1 MERLLIQ
8 FRDDE
13 IADFR
18 WARHDDAAR
27 SVQPAWH
34 DALADELSQ
43 VASQNPLPTII
54 FIPQQCVYLTAVELP
69 EKAGRQVL
77 SAIEF
82 QVEDQ
87 LAQDIETQH
96 FALGDTHENPI
107 SIAVVSRDIMERCLR
122 LAQQQGLRLTQILPE
137 LFLCPWSQEEGGVSL
152 IEGYDGCLLRYGDY
166 RGLKCNAVAL
176 PAMLELVQRDVEF
189 GRIRYF
195 PLGEEP
201 TPDIAGV
208 EVLRMDTHGNAP
220 AYIDTPVI
228 DLQQRDFK
236 LSSAW
241 IGLARVWR
249 WAAVL
254 LVALLV
260 IGGYNRAVALFELE
274 SELAELRQQQ
284 FELARPWLPPDTRPD
299 ANVKTLL
306 ITRLQELQA
315 SQGQRGF
322 LALMLEFANL
332 RNRYPEVDISR
343 IGYQGAQL
351 NIDLESKVLAD
362 VEALHKALVDKGID
376 ARLQDLNIKPELISG
391 RLVLRGGGDA

>member
-8 FRDDE
+8 FFDDE

-27 SVQPAWH
+27 SNLPAWH
-34 DALADELSQ
+34 DAAADELPR

-54 FIPQQCVYLTAVELP
+54 FIPQQSVYLTAVELP

-96 FALGDTHENPI
+96 FALGDTHQNPI
-107 SIAVVSRDIMERCLR
+107 SIAVVSRDIMQRCLR
-122 LAQQQGLRLTQILPE
+122 LAQQHGLRLTQILPE
-137 LFLCPWSQEEGGVSL
+137 LFLCPWPAQAGGVSL
-152 IEGYDGCLLRYGDY
+152 VEGHDGCLLRYGDY
-166 RGLKCNAVAL
+166 RGLKCHAAAL
-176 PAMLELVQRDVEF
+176 PAMLELVRRDVEF
-189 GRIRYF
+189 EHIRYY
-195 PLGEEP
+195 PLGEEA
-201 TPDIAGV
+201 TPEIDGI
-208 EVLRMDTHGNAP
+208 EVRRMDTAGNAP
-220 AYIDTPVI
+220 AYLGAPVI

-241 IGLARVWR
+241 LGLARVWR

-254 LVALLV
+254 LVAVLL
-260 IGGYNRAVALFELE
+260 IGGYNRAMALFELE

-284 FELARPWLPPDTRPD
+284 YELARPYLPSGTRPD
-299 ANVKTLL
+299 ANVKSLL
-306 ITRLQELQA
+306 IARLQELQA

-322 LALMLEFANL
+322 LALLLEFASL
-332 RNRYPEVDISR
+332 RNRYPEIDISR
-343 IGYQGAQL
+343 IGYQGTQL

-391 RLVLRGGGDA
+391 RLVLRGGSDA